1 MKIESPVF
9 QDNEMIPARYTCDG
23 EDVSPPLMFSGV
35 PDGTRSL
42 VMIVDDPDAPAG
54 TWVHWTLWNIPPE
67 TRSITE
73 DSVPPGAVQG
83 ITSFGKSGWGGPCP
97 PSGRHHYYFK
107 LYALDIEVE
116 LPPTCMAHDLHHAM
130 EGHILCQAQL
140 IGLYRRSA

>member
-9 QDNEMIPARYTCDG
+9 QNNEMIPARYTCDG
-23 EDVSPPLMFSGV
+23 EDVSPPLTFSGV
-35 PDGTRSL
+35 PYGTRSL
-42 VMIVDDPDAPAG
+42 AMIVDDPDAPAG
-54 TWVHWTLWNIPPE
+54 TWVHWTLWNMPPE

-73 DSVPPGAVQG
+73 DSVPPSAVQG

-97 PSGRHHYYFK
+97 PSGVHRYFFK
-107 LYALDIEVE
+107 LYALDIEVK

-130 EGHILCQAQL
+130 EGHILRQAQL